1 MTKVSIG
8 RAWDETARM
17 LGSERRLMVPI
28 ALAFLFLPATLS
40 VLAAPNPQ
48 PTNPASVVSPVAVV
62 AVLLGLVGRLAI
74 SLLATGWQGKLGE
87 LIGRAGKRL
96 LPLIVSLAIVLVPLA
111 AMFVIAGRMLPEPG
125 ADPDSLPLGQALTG
139 LALMVAVLVFTLLA
153 AARLILPIVPL
164 TAIEDGGPVANLKH
178 SWQISQG
185 NFWRLLAVV
194 LLTGLAAVTLLFATQ
209 SVVGSVATLLLGKPD
224 PWTVSRLIVAL
235 AVAVVQTG
243 VVTVASV
250 LVARVYVQL
259 AAAAKA

>member
-1 MTKVSIG
+1 
-8 RAWDETARM
+8 
-17 LGSERRLMVPI
+17 
-28 ALAFLFLPATLS
+28 
-40 VLAAPNPQ
+40 
-48 PTNPASVVSPVAVV
+48 
-62 AVLLGLVGRLAI
+62 
-74 SLLATGWQGKLGE
+74 
-87 LIGRAGKRL
+87 
-96 LPLIVSLAIVLVPLA
+96 
-111 AMFVIAGRMLPEPG
+111 
-125 ADPDSLPLGQALTG
+125 
-139 LALMVAVLVFTLLA
+139 MVAVLVFPLLA